1 MPGLEL
7 SSFKLG
13 SIVIVGVLVVVAGGF
28 LLAGK
33 FLPKAYATVTVS
45 SQPLIRSITVKVL
58 PNSPTDADKKILSG
72 AAVSVDVSD
81 SDQLTPTGT
90 KLVGK
95 KATGTVTLYNATS
108 SDITLKKGTQLTYKK
123 DSSHSY
129 IFDTA
134 DSVTIPR
141 TTTDNSTTPPTIT
154 SGSADV
160 DITADDIGD
169 AYNIAKG
176 KSLSVKSYDT
186 GDLKG
191 SAKSDFSGGSSQ
203 SVTIVAAADY
213 TNLSQKL
220 ATTNKQQAESAI
232 QNKVSSDQK
241 LIDGSVSTK
250 ITGETYSA
258 KVGDQTDTLKLDQTV
273 TATGLVYNTSD
284 VNSLVDKLVSNFVQ
298 SGYILAKKDREISV
312 AVLGNSSQSVV
323 SSTEADIQVTVK
335 TYVMPNVTEAGLK
348 KDLAGKS
355 AEDAQKV
362 LGSIPNV
369 DSYEFKVTP
378 GIPFFQKVPKDLN
391 RIIVTINV
399 Q

>member
-1 MPGLEL
+1 
-7 SSFKLG
+7 
-13 SIVIVGVLVVVAGGF
+13 
-28 LLAGK
+28 
-33 FLPKAYATVTVS
+33 
-45 SQPLIRSITVKVL
+45 
-58 PNSPTDADKKILSG
+58 
-72 AAVSVDVSD
+72 
-81 SDQLTPTGT
+81 
-90 KLVGK
+90 
-95 KATGTVTLYNATS
+95 
-108 SDITLKKGTQLTYKK
+108 
-123 DSSHSY
+123 
-129 IFDTA
+129 
-134 DSVTIPR
+134 
-141 TTTDNSTTPPTIT
+141 
-154 SGSADV
+154 
-160 DITADDIGD
+160 
-169 AYNIAKG
+169 
-176 KSLSVKSYDT
+176 
-186 GDLKG
+186 
-191 SAKSDFSGGSSQ
+191 
-203 SVTIVAAADY
+203 VAAADY